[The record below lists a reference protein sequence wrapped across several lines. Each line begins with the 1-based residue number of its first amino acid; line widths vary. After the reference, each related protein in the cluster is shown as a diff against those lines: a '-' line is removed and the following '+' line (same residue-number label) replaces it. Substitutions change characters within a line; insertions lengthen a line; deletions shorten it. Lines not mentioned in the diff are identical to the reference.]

1 MTSQLPAQ
9 VLAAH
14 FLMAMKKKM
23 RWIIAILIVLPLL
36 GLLWLAHKI
45 DAFGHRDSVRKS
57 DAIIVLG
64 TRVLESGQA
73 SITLRE
79 RVLHAVA
86 LQKRGLAPFIITTGG
101 IGDHAPAEGEVAAQL
116 AMRRGVPESQIVIE
130 NRSTSTR
137 ENLEFA
143 AQICRERGWKRVII
157 VSQPFHLW
165 RAARYARQFGLQVTV
180 SGVPDSNIDAIW
192 WSRWRWTL
200 REALGAAR
208 DWLLG

>member
-1 MTSQLPAQ
+1 
-9 VLAAH
+9 
-14 FLMAMKKKM
+14 MAMKKKM
-23 RWIIAILIVLPLL
+23 RWIIAIIIVLPIL

-45 DAFGHRDSVRKS
+45 DAFGHRDSAQKS

-64 TRVLESGQA
+64 TRVLENGQA

-79 RVLHAVA
+79 RVLHAVD

-101 IGDHAPAEGEVAAQL
+101 VGDYAPAEGEVAAQL
-116 AMRRGVPESQIVIE
+116 AMRRGVPKDKVSIE

-165 RAARYARQFGLQVTV
+165 RAARDAKRFGLQTTV
-180 SGVPDSNIDAIW
+180 SGVPHSNIDAIW

-200 REALGAAR
+200 REALGVVR
-208 DWLLG
+208 DWLLN